1 MRIAG
6 AFTQGQ
12 KPQAVSLV
20 SGQVFYPP
28 AGNYIVSLGAVSAV
42 QVFDPQCLVWRNFV
56 AIPGQFVPFDSDGI
70 NWRICNVSGTVNTPN
85 ITAAGSGGPNGINP
99 AGAAVTIA
107 AGPTGNNALAYPIV
121 GGALGGGITVT
132 AAGSG
137 FAIAPVIMIDPPPV
151 GGIQATATCTIAAG
165 AIATATI
172 VNAGA
177 GYTATPNI
185 YVLPQY
191 QLNPSVP
198 LPPGS
203 APPTSIIPPGTVGLP
218 PPPVNYFAPTGVVL
232 VSGGAL
238 LNFTSATPLAA
249 SSGTLTG
256 IVLYAAGGGYSG
268 VNAWTVTGVG
278 AATAATGTYNAA
290 AIATDTTFLW
300 PAINE

>member
-12 KPQAVSLV
+12 KPFAISLV
-20 SGQVFYPP
+20 SGQLFYPP

-42 QVFDPQCLVWRNFV
+42 QVFDPQCLVWRNFL
-56 AIPGQFVPFDSDGI
+56 AIPGQYVQFDSDGM

-85 ITAAGSGGPNGINP
+85 ITAAGSGGPNGIAP
-99 AGAAVTIA
+99 SGVAVTIP
-107 AGPTGNNALAYPIV
+107 AGPTGNNALAYGIV
-121 GGALGGGITVT
+121 GGALGGGVTVT
-132 AAGSG
+132 AGGSG
-137 FAIAPVIMIDPPPV
+137 FAIPPVIALDAPPI
-151 GGIQATATCTIAAG
+151 GGIQATATCTITAG
-165 AIATATI
+165 AIATVTL

-177 GYTATPNI
+177 GYTSTPNI
-185 YVLPQY
+185 YVLPQVA
-191 QLNPSVP
+191 LNPS
-198 LPPGS
+198 
-203 APPTSIIPPGTVGLP
+203 AAIPPTATPPTTAVPPGTVGLP
-218 PPPVNYFAPTGVVL
+218 PPGVHPFSMTGIVP

-300 PAINE
+300 TAITS